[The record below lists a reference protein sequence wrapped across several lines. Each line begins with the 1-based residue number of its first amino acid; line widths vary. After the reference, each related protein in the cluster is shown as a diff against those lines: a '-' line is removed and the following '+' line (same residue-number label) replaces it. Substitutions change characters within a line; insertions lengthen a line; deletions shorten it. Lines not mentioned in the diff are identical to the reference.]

1 MITATFENQNLWFS
15 ETVKNKKTSFF
26 LNPKENTK
34 NSNYQNFRN
43 NSSATDIVDFMVA
56 MLTIRI
62 RFIHKQRMKHTNFF
76 NDKQNNKA
84 RALINIRISI
94 PF

>member
-26 LNPKENTK
+26 LNQNKNNKNTDYENFT
-34 NSNYQNFRN
+34 NN
-43 NSSATDIVDFMVA
+43 NSVTDIIDFMIA

-62 RFIHKQRMKHTNFF
+62 RFINKNKTKNANFF
-76 NDKQNNKA
+76 NDEQSNKA